1 MENIIY
7 NELRN
12 RGYLVD
18 IGMIEAREI
27 KNGKS
32 EYKQYEVDFIAT
44 NGIDKYYIQSAYN
57 MSTGEK
63 REQELKSLKKIG
75 DSFQKIV
82 IQGDDIVAYTNED
95 GFTIMGLYQ
104 FLFNNDIL
112 K

>member
-18 IGMIEAREI
+18 VGMIEAREI
-27 KNGKS
+27 KDGKS

-44 NGIDKYYIQSAYN
+44 NGIDKYYIQSAYALQN
-57 MSTGEK
+57 DGK
-63 REQELKSLKKIG
+63 QQQELNPLRKIG

-82 IQGDDIVAYTNED
+82 IQGDDIASYTNDD
-95 GFTIMGLYQ
+95 GIIFMGLHQ
-104 FLFNNDIL
+104 FLMNSEIL

>member
-1 MENIIY
+1 
-7 NELRN
+7 
-12 RGYLVD
+12 
-18 IGMIEAREI
+18 
-27 KNGKS
+27 
-32 EYKQYEVDFIAT
+32 
-44 NGIDKYYIQSAYN
+44 
-57 MSTGEK
+57 MSTDEK

-75 DSFQKIV
+75 DSFRKIV